1 MQGLLTQL
9 EQVLG
14 NSGLLTGNQVR
25 ERASSW
31 LDNSPNPALAI
42 MRPACAGELAS
53 ALKICNEQKVN
64 VVAMGGLTGLVNGA
78 NANAEDVGL
87 SLERMNTI
95 IALDP
100 IQKTAVVEAGV
111 PLQVLHEAAADND
124 CHFAVDLGA
133 RGSATIGGMISTNA
147 GGTEVLRFGMMRE
160 QILGLEVVLADGRIL
175 SSMRP
180 LLKNN
185 TGYDLKQLF
194 IGAEGTLGIVTKA
207 LVRLRPR
214 PLTHCCALLAVESY
228 AQVLQLLVYLQ
239 QRAGQSLGTFEV
251 MWQSFYDHILANNP
265 SHKAPFSD
273 SFAFSVIVECT
284 GTNTQADQD
293 NFEAM
298 LGEAFEQGLC
308 MDAVIA
314 STLEQQ
320 AAIWS
325 IRDDIET
332 LMSALPNGI
341 MFDVSLPLKHID
353 NYVNEL
359 QHALQKQWSD
369 AQVITFGHVGD
380 GNIHLAIALGE
391 HLPAAR
397 DKLEQYVYSPLAEL
411 NGSISAEHGIGLDK
425 KPYLALNRSSDEITM
440 MQQIKAVFDPNNI
453 LNPGKI
459 F

>member
-1 MQGLLTQL
+1 MQTFLNQL
-9 EQVLG
+9 ERVLG
-14 NSGLLTGNQVR
+14 GSGLLTGEQVR
-25 ERASSW
+25 GRASSW
-31 LDNSPNPALAI
+31 LDSSPNQALAI
-42 MRPACAGELAS
+42 MRPESTEELSA
-53 ALKICNEQKVN
+53 ALKVCNQHKVS

-78 NANAEDVGL
+78 IASTSEVGL
-87 SLERMNTI
+87 SLERMNKI
-95 IALDP
+95 VELDP

-111 PLQVLHEAAADND
+111 ALQVLHEAASVHD

-160 QILGLEVVLADGRIL
+160 QVLGLEVVLADGRVM

-207 LVRLRPR
+207 MVRLRPR
-214 PLTHCCALLAVESY
+214 PLTHCCALLAVESFEE
-228 AQVLQLLVYLQ
+228 VLQLLAFLQ
-239 QRAGQSLGTFEV
+239 QRAGLSLGTFEV
-251 MWQSFYDHILANNP
+251 MWQSFYDHVLANNKA
-265 SHKAPFSD
+265 HKAPFAQSP
-273 SFAFSVIVECT
+273 AFTVIVECT
-284 GTNTQADQD
+284 GTNIEADQD
-293 NFEAM
+293 SFEAM

-308 MDAVIA
+308 IDAVLA
-314 STLEQQ
+314 STLDQQ
-320 AAIWS
+320 GAIWA

-341 MFDVSLPLKHID
+341 MFDVSLPIKHID
-353 NYVNEL
+353 SYVEQL
-359 QHALQKQWSD
+359 KQTLVGRWD
-369 AQVITFGHVGD
+369 EAQVITFGHVGD
-380 GNIHLAIALGE
+380 GNIHLAIALGK

-397 DKLEQYVYSPLAEL
+397 DALEQYVYTPLEGL
-411 NGSISAEHGIGLDK
+411 SGSISAEHGIGLDK
-425 KPYLALNRSSDEITM
+425 KRYLPLNRSSEEIALM
-440 MQQIKAVFDPNNI
+440 KQIKAVLDPNNI